1 MGGGKKFPEDKSKDK
16 GFGKQ
21 TNKQTNKMTFIIHS
35 IWAQMFKELFQCKG
49 LNRIKDTR
57 LF

>member
-35 IWAQMFKELFQCKG
+35 IWA
-49 LNRIKDTR
+49 
-57 LF
+57 